1 MGKQKSILPS
11 FEVLLI
17 LVFFIFFVLFMVPK
31 CLKTK
36 SELQRSTDATQA
48 TIDSLDRVMDSLIIK
63 PNAEVTTVK
72 DTTKKV
78 TATPTAAATTPVDT
92 RTKLYITI
100 DKLKLRKGPSLDSVV
115 VATLPLFEHVY
126 FLGEVTEFTQEIS
139 LGYEIVEE
147 PWVKIRTRKGLDGW
161 VFGAGVHYYKKKRGG
176 VME

>member
-1 MGKQKSILPS
+1 MGKQKSIFLS

-36 SELQRSTDATQA
+36 TDLQKSTDSTQA
-48 TIDSLDRVMDSLIIK
+48 TIDSLDRIMDSLTIK
-63 PNAEVTTVK
+63 PNAQEAALK
-72 DTTKKV
+72 DTTTKKV
-78 TATPTAAATTPVDT
+78 TAPLTVPADT

-100 DKLKLRKGPSLDSVV
+100 DNLKLRKGPSLDSTV
-115 VATLPLFEHVY
+115 VATLPLFEQVY

-147 PWVKIRTRKGLDGW
+147 PWVKVSTRKGYDGW

>member
-1 MGKQKSILPS
+1 MGKQKSIFLS

-17 LVFFIFFVLFMVPK
+17 LVFFVFFVLFMVPK

-36 SELQRSTDATQA
+36 TDLQKSTDTTQA
-48 TIDSLDRVMDSLIIK
+48 TIDSLDRVMDSLTMK
-63 PNAEVTTVK
+63 PNVEVATLK
-72 DTTKKV
+72 DTTTKKV
-78 TATPTAAATTPVDT
+78 TVPTTTPVDT

-100 DKLKLRKGPSLDSVV
+100 DNLKLRKAPSLDSTV
-115 VATLPLFEHVY
+115 VATLPLFEEVY

-147 PWVKIRTRKGLDGW
+147 PWVKVRTRKGYDGW